1 MKDFVKDYK
10 LYTIANKVKCVV
22 PLDTYILVLV
32 SSPSISG
39 KFVGKISKDGRGF
52 QGVYSYNVEFR
63 IFSMSEEFNKSC
75 FSGTADNGYN
85 FSTYHGLILSL
96 DTIVTCR
103 EFLDIDVP
111 LIVNWEMSDKF
122 KQEVFGL

>member
-1 MKDFVKDYK
+1 MKEYK
-10 LYTIANKVKCVV
+10 LYTIANKVKCVI
-22 PLDTYILVLV
+22 PLDTYVLVLV

-63 IFSMSEEFNKSC
+63 IFSMSEEFNRSC
-75 FSGTADNGYN
+75 FSGTANN
-85 FSTYHGLILSL
+85 VCKFNTYYGLILSL
-96 DTIVTCR
+96 DTVVTCR
-103 EFLDIDVP
+103 EFLGIDVP
-111 LIVNWEMSDKF
+111 LVVNWEMSNKF